1 MLRGAMG
8 WLWGVMGCLWGAI
21 EWLWGVYGVLCGSAR
36 VYGANLIRGGRCGG
50 THGGEDLHGVT
61 VGALDGEG
69 SDVGSDGIASDVIA
83 GVTSSL
89 TPTHLQQPIPGL
101 HQQSVPTAR
110 PGLHQ
115 HLRTPRGPPLSPHIP
130 PCPPNCPPHCP
141 PYPPMCPPGSFI
153 APPSPHTPT
162 NPPHNPS
169 CAPITP
175 HTPP

>member
-1 MLRGAMG
+1 MGCSGVLRGAMG

-83 GVTSSL
+83 GMTSSL

-130 PCPPNCPPHCP
+130 MSPQLPPPLPPISPHVPPRLFHCP
-141 PYPPMCPPGSFI
+141 PIPPYTHKPP
-153 APPSPHTPT
+153 P
-162 NPPHNPS
+162 
-169 CAPITP
+169 
-175 HTPP
+175 